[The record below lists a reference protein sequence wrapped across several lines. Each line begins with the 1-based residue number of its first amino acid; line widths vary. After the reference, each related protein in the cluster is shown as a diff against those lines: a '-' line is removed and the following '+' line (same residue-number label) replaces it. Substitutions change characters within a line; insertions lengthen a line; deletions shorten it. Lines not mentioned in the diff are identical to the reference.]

1 MPVSINGN
9 TGVITG
15 LSVGGLP
22 DGTVDADSLASNAV
36 TAGKLASG
44 VGGKILQVVTTSTST
59 QSSTQSTSFSDN
71 GLSLAITPSATSS
84 KVLVMVNV
92 GVQSYANTYNAGCA
106 LKILRDSTTIH
117 TPFLTNEVYG
127 FYHASSNTANM
138 YARYPLTVLD
148 SPNTTSSITY
158 KTQHAALS
166 TSHTT
171 LSQPGGSGGTSTS
184 YITLM
189 EVGA

>member
-59 QSSTQSTSFSDN
+59 QSSTQSTSFVHRSDIKH
-71 GLSLAITPSATSS
+71 GQR
-84 KVLVMVNV
+84 K
-92 GVQSYANTYNAGCA
+92 
-106 LKILRDSTTIH
+106 RH
-117 TPFLTNEVYG
+117 
-127 FYHASSNTANM
+127 
-138 YARYPLTVLD
+138 
-148 SPNTTSSITY
+148 
-158 KTQHAALS
+158 
-166 TSHTT
+166 
-171 LSQPGGSGGTSTS
+171 
-184 YITLM
+184 
-189 EVGA
+189 EVGLCGH